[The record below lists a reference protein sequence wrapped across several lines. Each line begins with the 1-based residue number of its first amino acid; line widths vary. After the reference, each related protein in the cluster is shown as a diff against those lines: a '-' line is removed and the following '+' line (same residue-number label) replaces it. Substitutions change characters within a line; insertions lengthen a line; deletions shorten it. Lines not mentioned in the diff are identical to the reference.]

1 VSARRESVKEIR
13 YGGSRSN
20 SESKYHLPCRLLATI
35 GKENLKVKP
44 KHRDDANGGPPL
56 REDSGQFILTHFTL
70 DRQSG
75 LPLYLQ
81 IAHELMYL
89 IETGVLRD
97 GDAPPSLR
105 RLAKQLRISFL
116 TVDKAYK
123 WLEARGVL
131 ATRRGIGWKVALIRE
146 HSEQDARERL
156 RLTKF
161 VDETLSSAI
170 QNGFDPMA
178 FARNMVHRATAVE
191 QRVPSRK
198 LAFVEC
204 HSEYV
209 DDYVAELRRELSEFN
224 VEIRGMLTDSLIDV
238 SKRACPEREFL
249 KNTDY
254 VLTTFYHSGFVQQ
267 VVSPLKRRI
276 VTLSLALNKEALY
289 KVVSL
294 PSKLRVGAILGPTD
308 PAPTIVKSLEY
319 YRDQPAGSIPYAI
332 VTDSAAVKRL
342 RAKTDSIAYTI
353 ACQDQVNSFL
363 KKNEIGILLRFGP
376 AENDIRK
383 VRALL
388 GSSARTISA
397 SPATGTGSASKMIR

>member
-1 VSARRESVKEIR
+1 MAR
-13 YGGSRSN
+13 
-20 SESKYHLPCRLLATI
+20 
-35 GKENLKVKP
+35 P
-44 KHRDDANGGPPL
+44 KHRDGSTGGPPT
-56 REDSGQFILTHFTL
+56 REGSAEVILSHFIL

-97 GDAPPSLR
+97 GDTPPSLR

-123 WLEARGVL
+123 WLQSRGVL

-146 HSEQDARERL
+146 HSDQEARERL
-156 RLTKF
+156 RLAKF

-170 QNGFDPMA
+170 QHGFDPMNL
-178 FARNMVHRATAVE
+178 ARNMVHRATAIE
-191 QRVPSRK
+191 HRVASRK

-209 DDYVAELRRELSEFN
+209 DDYVAELRKELSEFN
-224 VEIRGMLTDSLIDV
+224 VEIRGMLTDSLADIGKKKCAD
-238 SKRACPEREFL
+238 RDFL
-249 KNTDY
+249 NSTDY

-267 VVSPLKRRI
+267 AVAPLNRRVI
-276 VTLSLALNKEALY
+276 ALTLSLNKEALY

-294 PSKLRVGAILGPTD
+294 PRNLRVGAILGPTD

-332 VTDSAAVKRL
+332 VTDAAAVKRL

-353 ACQDQVNSFL
+353 ACQDRVNSFL
-363 KKNEIGILLRFGP
+363 KKDEMAILLRFGP
-376 AENDIRK
+376 AEDDIRK
-383 VRALL
+383 VQALL
-388 GSSARTISA
+388 GSSSRRISA
-397 SPATGTGSASKMIR
+397 QSAT

>member
-1 VSARRESVKEIR
+1 MARPKRR
-13 YGGSRSN
+13 DGS
-20 SESKYHLPCRLLATI
+20 
-35 GKENLKVKP
+35 
-44 KHRDDANGGPPL
+44 NGGPDTS
-56 REDSGQFILTHFTL
+56 EGVGEVILSHFVL

-123 WLEARGVL
+123 WLQARGVL

-146 HSEQDARERL
+146 QSNQDARERL

-161 VDETLSSAI
+161 VDETLSSAL
-170 QNGFDPMA
+170 QHGFDPMA
-178 FARNMVHRATAVE
+178 LARYMVHRATAIE
-191 QRVPSRK
+191 QRVPYRK

-209 DDYVAELRRELSEFN
+209 DDYVAELRKELSEFN
-224 VEIRGMLTDSLIDV
+224 VEIRGMLTGSLADA
-238 SKRACPEREFL
+238 SKRDHTDREFL
-249 KNTDY
+249 NNADY

-267 VVSPLKRRI
+267 IVSKLSKRV
-276 VTLSLALNKEALY
+276 VTLSLALSKEALY
-289 KVVSL
+289 KIVSL
-294 PSKLRVGAILGPTD
+294 PRNLRIGAILSPTD
-308 PAPTIVKSLEY
+308 PAPTIVKTLEY
-319 YRDQPAGSIPYAI
+319 YRDQRAGSIPYAI
-332 VTDSAAVKRL
+332 VTDAAAVRRV

-353 ACQDQVNSFL
+353 ACQDRVQSFL
-363 KKNEIGILLRFGP
+363 KKDETGIILRFGP

-383 VRALL
+383 VQALL
-388 GSSARTISA
+388 GSSSGRVSVQPVT
-397 SPATGTGSASKMIR
+397 